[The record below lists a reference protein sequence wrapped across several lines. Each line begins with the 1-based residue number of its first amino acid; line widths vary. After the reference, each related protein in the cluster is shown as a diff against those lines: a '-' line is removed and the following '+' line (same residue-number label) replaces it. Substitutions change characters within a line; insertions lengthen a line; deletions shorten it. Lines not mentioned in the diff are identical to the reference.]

1 MTTVRVSERGLI
13 SIPAAARRK
22 LGIKPKSN
30 VLIEVRENEIAIKPM
45 KSIMEVAGIHDILA
59 KSLGSANPINVVKA
73 TMLGLSR
80 LRDPQAVRRLRRASV
95 IQTQEKS
102 RGNP

>member
-1 MTTVRVSERGLI
+1 MRTVRVSERGLI

-45 KSIMEVAGIHDILA
+45 KSIMEMAGILREYAKGKPTDWDTILEE
-59 KSLGSANPINVVKA
+59 
-73 TMLGLSR
+73 TMKEVAREVMDETG
-80 LRDPQAVRRLRRASV
+80 D
-95 IQTQEKS
+95 
-102 RGNP
+102 